1 MADPARHG
9 ATGAWEGVKGW
20 VKKAAGRLS
29 GQRDLEREGLAQEDR
44 AAAERDAAR
53 REAEAG
59 RARVEAEM
67 HEAEQRRAQRDQ

>member
-20 VKKAAGRLS
+20 VKRAAGRVS

-53 REAEAG
+53 HEAEAAG
-59 RARVEAEM
+59 ARADAEVR
-67 HEAEQRRAQRDQ
+67 EAEQRRAQRDQ